1 MYHKFLHM
9 KLNELRNVTLSIY
22 MRIWIRSGE
31 MSYPYNMLIY
41 MKKEL
46 HANIQTNAAQEH
58 RIKTNELVHGF

>member
-1 MYHKFLHM
+1 
-9 KLNELRNVTLSIY
+9 
-22 MRIWIRSGE
+22 